1 MNKHDRV
8 AKVLREGESN
18 GDGWSLELNTA
29 EGRTVFAVAV
39 AQNNRRSRTGP
50 TWSYVFEN
58 DGWTSIDL
66 GTPGSYETLK
76 KAYST
81 IGLSP
86 KDISRVLISH
96 GHSDHDG
103 TVSEFMNDS
112 DAELW
117 AHQSYQPLKNYIPW
131 EINYRKGSVLQKELN
146 RIAEEKI
153 EPLKEEDNTRRKTD
167 KEYFENRKLTMV
179 TKHLED
185 GDEFSDLKV
194 MSTPGHSPDQIC
206 LILDDF
212 IFTGDHILPEITP
225 HPTSKMV
232 FRDTIS
238 EKLPEFLKDPSELYG
253 LGTYL
258 DSLGKVIQLGDE
270 YTVLPA
276 HRLFNK
282 SSFNWSGVERA
293 GDIIHHHEKRL
304 NRMVDKLQNKTS
316 NLEET
321 TKGIFE
327 KSKLLGSNLYA
338 AMSEI
343 VAHLELLE
351 DTRDI
356 TITTGGEISIQGSGT
371 NYKEYISGLLKP
383 GP

>member
-1 MNKHDRV
+1 M
-8 AKVLREGESN
+8 
-18 GDGWSLELNTA
+18 
-29 EGRTVFAVAV
+29 
-39 AQNNRRSRTGP
+39 
-50 TWSYVFEN
+50 
-58 DGWTSIDL
+58 
-66 GTPGSYETLK
+66 
-76 KAYST
+76 
-81 IGLSP
+81 
-86 KDISRVLISH
+86 LISH

-103 TVSEFMNDS
+103 TVSEFLDDS
-112 DAELW
+112 EAELW

-131 EINYRKGSVLQKELN
+131 EINYRKGSILQKELN

-153 EPLKEEDNTRRKTD
+153 EPSKEEDSRSETD
-167 KEYFENRKLTMV
+167 KNYFENRKLTVV

-206 LILDDF
+206 LVLDDF

-232 FRDTIS
+232 FRNTIS

>member
-1 MNKHDRV
+1 MSKHNRIS
-8 AKVLREGESN
+8 KILREGEPN
-18 GDGWSLELNTA
+18 GDGWLLELSSSM
-29 EGRTVFAVAV
+29 GRKVFAVAV
-39 AQNNRRSRTGP
+39 AQNNRHSRTGP

-66 GTPGSYETLK
+66 GTPGSYEALK
-76 KAYST
+76 NGYST
-81 IGLSP
+81 IGLNPS
-86 KDISRVLISH
+86 DIERIIISH

-103 TVSEFMNDS
+103 TVTEFLNDS
-112 DAELW
+112 AAELW
-117 AHQSYQPLKNYIPW
+117 AHQSYGPLKQYIPW
-131 EINYRKGSVLQKELN
+131 EIHYRKGSILQREFN

-153 EPLKEEDNTRRKTD
+153 QIANESDNNGRDTD
-167 KEYFENRKLTMV
+167 KKYFEDRKQTHVSQDLR
-179 TKHLED
+179 D

-206 LILDDF
+206 LVLDDL

-225 HPTSKMV
+225 HPTSKMI

-238 EKLPEFLKDPSELYG
+238 ESLPEFLKDPSELYG

-258 DSLGKVIQLGDE
+258 KSLGRVIELGNS

-276 HRLFNK
+276 HRLYNK
-282 SSFNWSGVERA
+282 SHFNWQGVERA
-293 GDIIHHHEKRL
+293 GDILKHHEKRL
-304 NRMVDKLQNKTS
+304 DQMLKKLQGKTS

-327 KSKLLGSNLYA
+327 RSKLLGSNLYP

-343 VAHLELLE
+343 VAHLEFLE
-351 DTRDI
+351 DAED
-356 TITTGGEISIQGSGT
+356 ISIDASGQISMQGDGN
-371 NYKEYISGLLKP
+371 NYKNYISKLLDPK
-383 GP
+383 